1 MAIEI
6 LHTWA
11 AVLLASGVVVAT
23 AALPVASVRDSVAV
37 AVASDAVDAAAVVAL
52 ADAVEFAVV
61 VAFVA
66 FAATGT
72 ASRPQPVAAAVTL
85 FP

>member
-23 AALPVASVRDSVAV
+23 AALPVASVRDSV
-37 AVASDAVDAAAVVAL
+37 AVVAL